1 MTGKRSEE
9 GDRYK
14 DEVSHYDSDL
24 DDPDDDTTGYENDAD
39 AQGDEAE
46 EAE

>member
-1 MTGKRSEE
+1 MSEQPPE
-9 GDRYK
+9 QDVG
-14 DEVSHYDSDL
+14 YDPDL

-46 EAE
+46 PEEDE